1 MLALVL
7 FMLLTAVTA
16 VAVWQEAQNAVSQPT
31 LASFSNEPEGA
42 RALYLYLQEI
52 GYNTSDVVRSEF
64 TIPDA
69 ANVVLLLEP
78 MPGITEVEW
87 QIIDEWVRDGGTVV
101 IAGWDFGTSL
111 AMGHYDAR
119 LGYLWN
125 QQTAVSLQA
134 PLLTSPPLP
143 VDAPLTTEAV
153 LATDRKDIAVHLAT
167 DPEGLPVMVSFT
179 QGDGRVILSTMPQ
192 VFTNQGLRVKGH
204 PEVALNHI
212 TAAEPPAAAGNVKT
226 IWFDEWHHGIRPEVT
241 ASNNWLQRTPAG
253 RALLYVGV
261 VVFMGLVLRG
271 RIFGRPIPLPQETG
285 RRAPIEYI
293 SGIANLS
300 RRAGQR
306 TAVLQDYH
314 HRLKRELGYR
324 YRLNPTLPDAQFV
337 HQLAAYEPDVD
348 IVALQNL
355 LARLSAHNVSEH
367 ELVDLAAK
375 ASEFG
380 RQ

>member
-1 MLALVL
+1 MLALIL
-7 FMLLTAVTA
+7 FILLTAVTA
-16 VAVWQEAQNAVSQPT
+16 VAVWQEAQNAINQPT

-42 RALYLYLQEI
+42 RALYLYLKEI
-52 GYNTSDVVRSEF
+52 GYNTSDAVRHEF

-69 ANVVLLLEP
+69 ANVMLLLEP
-78 MPGITEVEW
+78 MPGITEGEW
-87 QIIDEWVRDGGTVV
+87 ETIDEWVRDGGTLV

-111 AMGHYDAR
+111 AMGHYDTR

-143 VDAPLTTEAV
+143 ADAPLTTEAT

-167 DPEGLPVMVSFT
+167 DPEGLPVMVSFA

-192 VFTNQGLRVKGH
+192 VFTNQGLKVKGH

-212 TAAEPPAAAGNVKT
+212 TAAGDVKM

-253 RALLYVGV
+253 RALLYAGV
-261 VVFMGLVLRG
+261 VIFMGLVLRG

-324 YRLNPTLPDAQFV
+324 YRLNPTLPDAEFV
-337 HQLAAYEPDVD
+337 RQLAAYEPDLD

-355 LARLSAHNVSEH
+355 LARLSTHNVSEH
-367 ELVDLAAK
+367 ELVELAAK
-375 ASEFG
+375 AAEFG
-380 RQ
+380 KQ